1 LTKPYVYVTRQ
12 LFKPAMEILEADCS
26 IEVFNGEDNPV
37 PRSLLLQ
44 KVKDADGLLCL
55 LTEKIDNELMDQGQ
69 KLKVI
74 SNYAVGFNNIDV
86 SEATRRGIWVTNTP
100 GILTETT
107 ADCAWALMMASARR
121 ITEGDRN
128 IRAKKW
134 VYAWGPKMF
143 IGGDIHG
150 KTLGIV
156 GMGRIGNAM
165 IKRAQGFGMKVIY
178 YDPRRLPEIEND
190 RVKYATLSFL
200 LSNSDFISIHT
211 PLDEK
216 TYHLIGKA
224 EFAKM
229 KRSAY
234 IINTSRGPVIDENAL
249 YDALRYKVIAGAG
262 IDVFEKEPIDPANPL
277 LKLDNIVLT
286 PHIASASIETRT
298 AMAVMAAT
306 NIVSVLTG
314 KAPPNPVNPE
324 VKEKLKNRLNASYK

>member
-1 LTKPYVYVTRQ
+1 
-12 LFKPAMEILEADCS
+12 MDILDDKCS
-26 IEVFNGEDNPV
+26 VEVFNGEDNPV

-44 KVKDADGLLCL
+44 KVKEADGLLCL
-55 LTEKIDNELMDQGQ
+55 LTEKIDNEIMDQGP

-86 SEATRRGIWVTNTP
+86 AEATRRGIWVTNTP

-128 IRAKKW
+128 IRAKEW
-134 VYAWGPKMF
+134 VHAWGPKMF
-143 IGGDIHG
+143 IGGDVHG

-156 GMGRIGNAM
+156 GMGRIGIAM
-165 IKRAQGFGMKVIY
+165 MKRAQGFDMKVIY
-178 YDPRRLPEIEND
+178 YDPRRLPEIENA
-190 RVKYATLSFL
+190 RVRYASLSDL
-200 LSNSDFISIHT
+200 LSNSDFVSVHT

-216 TYHLIGKA
+216 TYHLIGKT

-229 KRSAY
+229 KRTAY
-234 IINTSRGPVIDENAL
+234 IINTSRGPVVDENAL
-249 YDALRYKVIAGAG
+249 YEALRDKVIAGAG
-262 IDVFEKEPIDPANPL
+262 IDVFEKEPIDPLSPL
-277 LKLDNIVLT
+277 IKLDNVVLT

-314 KAPPNPVNPE
+314 KEPPNPVNPE
-324 VKEKLKNRLNASYK
+324 VKK